1 MNFNQSSKLTN
12 YNEAPQPQ
20 LTPGESYSSR
30 LQKEY
35 GVSLTQAFEQL
46 SMYDFVHRMTLKPF
60 KKMMIK
66 IN

>member
-12 YNEAPQPQ
+12 YNEAPQPQPQ

-35 GVSLTQAFEQL
+35 GVSLTQAFE
-46 SMYDFVHRMTLKPF
+46 
-60 KKMMIK
+60 
-66 IN
+66 

>member
-35 GVSLTQAFEQL
+35 GVSLTQAFE
-46 SMYDFVHRMTLKPF
+46 
-60 KKMMIK
+60 
-66 IN
+66 